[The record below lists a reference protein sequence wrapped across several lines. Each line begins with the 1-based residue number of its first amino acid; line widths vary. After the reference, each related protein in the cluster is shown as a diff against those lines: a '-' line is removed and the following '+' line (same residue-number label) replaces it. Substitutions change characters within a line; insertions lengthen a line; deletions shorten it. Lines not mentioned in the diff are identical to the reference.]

1 MTSISIKFELQP
13 RASVDANHEA
23 AQHFEDVFAVC
34 NLVGVL
40 ERFTGARNDLGKP
53 SIALSPDL
61 YHRISTMRW
70 SDTDQS
76 VAQVVLQQAPHVSA
90 LTAEYGPTQRELEQV
105 YLERAD
111 LEKQVLALRHALANE
126 REAHAETARRWL
138 RDGKTHAKLRTA
150 LETCYEG
157 VGRFTPDVMR
167 DNVRN
172 ACEQAGLRRKGRDER
187 TDEPVFIWEKT

>member
-40 ERFTGARNDLGKP
+40 ESFTGSRNDLGKP

-61 YHRISTMRW
+61 YHRISMMRW
-70 SDTDQS
+70 GDTDQT

-90 LTAEYGPTQRELEQV
+90 LTAEYGPAARELEQV

-111 LEKQVLALRHALANE
+111 LTKQVLALRHALANE
-126 REAHAETARRWL
+126 RKMHAEERV
-138 RDGKTHAKLRTA
+138 KLRTA
-150 LETCYEG
+150 LETCLEMAQSNDPWE
-157 VGRFTPDVMR
+157 RIET
-167 DNVRN
+167 
-172 ACEQAGLRRKGRDER
+172 ACKAAGLTHGGYNDG
-187 TDEPVFIWEKT
+187 EPIYNWGKP